1 MNFRSLFTRIPLVA
15 VLLVSSVT
23 FAVKVPTSTP
33 NFDLNLAFLLQM
45 RAQAAFDGDPSAG
58 RGAGPGAAPYGTV
71 DTDLYIRR
79 MRLIASGYAFQKF
92 SFYLMFDTPN
102 FGIRGNYTGSTFVQD
117 MHIGYE
123 PFKELAIEAGFI
135 YMPFNYLGLL
145 ASSATSSI
153 EKGTAIL
160 FYNNARGL
168 RETGIQLRT
177 LILDKRLYF
186 RGGVFA
192 GLHGGQNNQNGAAV
206 ATTDA
211 NCTTPG
217 CTFTVNGNGRPLWA
231 GTVRFNLIGG
241 ENAYSFP
248 SIYMDGNSHVS
259 IGVAGQFQGKGSN
272 TPITRIGP
280 TGARTTTNT
289 AVNDYLAYTGDVFV
303 DFALPGDMEAVLM
316 VDAER
321 FDWGSGSDKTGNG
334 IAAEAGFRIG
344 EFEPEVN
351 GYWFNSESH
360 QTSFLKFA
368 GGLNWFIQ
376 RHNTKLSLEFI
387 HQKNGVNLGTSPA
400 VHMFLAQFQ
409 FYY

>member
-15 VLLVSSVT
+15 VLFVSSVT

-33 NFDLNLAFLLQM
+33 NFDLNLAFLLQA

-58 RGAGPGAAPYGTV
+58 AGAGPGAAPYGTF
-71 DTDLYIRR
+71 DTDFYIRR

-160 FYNNARGL
+160 FYNNSRGL

-186 RGGVFA
+186 RGGVFE
-192 GLHGGQNNQNGAAV
+192 GLKGRQTNQNGAAV

-211 NCTTPG
+211 PG
-217 CTFTVNGNGRPLWA
+217 GNPSTVNGNGRPLFA
-231 GTVRFNLIGG
+231 GTLRFNLIGG

-248 SIYMDGNSHVS
+248 SLYLDGNSHVS
-259 IGVAGQFQGKGSN
+259 IGVAGQFQNKGSN
-272 TPITRIGP
+272 TPITRVGP

-289 AVNDYLAYTGDVFV
+289 AVNDYLAYTGDVFA

-334 IAAEAGFRIG
+334 LYAEAGFRVG
-344 EFEPEVN
+344 SFEPEVN
-351 GYWFNSESH
+351 GYWFNSDSK
-360 QTSFLKFA
+360 QNSFLKYA
-368 GGLNWFIQ
+368 GGINWFIS

-387 HQKNGVNLGTSPA
+387 SQKNAVNLDAATS
-400 VHMFLAQFQ
+400 VHLFLAQFQ
-409 FYY
+409 FFY